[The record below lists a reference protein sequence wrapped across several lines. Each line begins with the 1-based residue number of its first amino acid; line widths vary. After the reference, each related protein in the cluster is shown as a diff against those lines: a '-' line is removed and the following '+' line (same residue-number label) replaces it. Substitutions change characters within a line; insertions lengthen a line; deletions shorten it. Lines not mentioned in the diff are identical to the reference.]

1 MEVVITLLIGALGGL
16 LAKKCRIPAPF
27 MIGSMLAVGIVSMT
41 FGYVGAEK
49 SLKLFAQI
57 VSGAYIGQTI
67 SRSDIV
73 NLPKLWKAI
82 CGLMGMFTL
91 NMLLLGC
98 VFIHYFHMDP
108 VTAFLSCLPGGIMDV
123 SLMAVDMG
131 ARADIVA
138 SLQSARLISILLIL
152 PVWVKFWV
160 SRSRQSQL
168 SSVKSHK
175 STVKQVKEKIPFQKI
190 LQNNALILA
199 VSVCC
204 GLIGLWTKIPV
215 GTLIFSLI
223 GSSMLKMI
231 KNTKQLSS
239 EIRYAAQVVAG
250 SIIGTS
256 FTSESFATIQQLI
269 VPVILLL
276 SSYLSI
282 NLLYGWLLY
291 RKQVFDLQSA
301 LFATSPAGA
310 TDISLLVGDLGGD
323 MAKIAGIQISRTLYT
338 VMIMPQ
344 LVRILLSFM

>member
-1 MEVVITLLIGALGGL
+1 MVVVITLLIGTLGGL

-27 MIGSMLAVGIVSMT
+27 MIGSMLAVGIVSMS

-82 CGLMGMFTL
+82 CGLMALFTL
-91 NMLLLGC
+91 NMVMLGL

-131 ARADIVA
+131 AQADVVA
-138 SLQSARLISILLIL
+138 SLQSARLVSILLIL

-160 SRSRQSQL
+160 SRSKHSQL
-168 SSVKSHK
+168 SSEQSRE
-175 STVKQVKEKIPFQKI
+175 STGKQVKETIFSQKS
-190 LQNNALILA
+190 LQNNGLILA
-199 VSVCC
+199 VSGCC
-204 GLIGLWTKIPV
+204 GLIGLWTQIPV

-223 GSSMLKMI
+223 GSSVLKMI
-231 KNTKQLSS
+231 KNTRQLSS
-239 EIRYAAQVVAG
+239 GIRYAAQVIAG

-256 FTSESFATIQQLI
+256 FTPESFGTIQQLI

-276 SSYLSI
+276 SSYLLI
-282 NLLYGWLLY
+282 NLFYGWLLY
-291 RKQVFDLQSA
+291 RRQVFDLQSA

-310 TDISLLVGDLGGD
+310 TDISLLAGDLGGD
-323 MAKIAGIQISRTLYT
+323 MVKIAEIQISRTLYT
-338 VMIMPQ
+338 VIIMPQ